1 MAASRARSR
10 PASYPRM
17 MPTATQ
23 VGPTRQRVGK
33 GFARESRPARRRR
46 LTPMSLSESEFYE
59 AGMSLP
65 PDVRKHVALRLLESV
80 DPYEAFDMA
89 SESWLRTQ
97 AAAAYDALKADPSQA
112 IPAEDVRAGF
122 EAKWAA
128 RP

>member
-1 MAASRARSR
+1 MLQSRGSAYSD
-10 PASYPRM
+10 A
-17 MPTATQ
+17 
-23 VGPTRQRVGK
+23 V
-33 GFARESRPARRRR
+33 
-46 LTPMSLSESEFYE
+46 SLSESEFYE

-80 DPYEAFDMA
+80 DPQEAFDLA
-89 SESWLRTQ
+89 SDSWLRTE
-97 AAAAYDALKADPSQA
+97 AAAAYDALKADPSRA